1 MVDRGRLEICCPSS
15 DGPWVRIP
23 PSPICK
29 TSKLI
34 LIFVLFLV
42 LTGLVARNSYADNA
56 SRSAQPTRHEV
67 YAFVGN
73 YFGDREFT
81 HGGWRVSF
89 PFFRTSWTRSHIFLH
104 EGRLHRKPLLQS
116 GGFFTNDNLYGFD
129 LTGQYTFP
137 TSINFGEHQLDLDL
151 FILLGA
157 GTVQINDAYEPH
169 GVIGGGFKIYTNK
182 PWLALRMDMRGTM
195 HTTNKPGGANE
206 FDQDLLLCLGVSF
219 QIPPQL

>member
-1 MVDRGRLEICCPSS
+1 MPTTPLAPPNPHAMRCTPLWEIILEIENSLMAGGEYLFHFS
-15 DGPWVRIP
+15 EHLGLGPTFFYT
-23 PSPICK
+23 K
-29 TSKLI
+29 
-34 LIFVLFLV
+34 
-42 LTGLVARNSYADNA
+42 ADYTENRYYNQA
-56 SRSAQPTRHEV
+56 
-67 YAFVGN
+67 
-73 YFGDREFT
+73 
-81 HGGWRVSF
+81 
-89 PFFRTSWTRSHIFLH
+89 
-104 EGRLHRKPLLQS
+104 
-116 GGFFTNDNLYGFD
+116 GFFTNDNLYGFD